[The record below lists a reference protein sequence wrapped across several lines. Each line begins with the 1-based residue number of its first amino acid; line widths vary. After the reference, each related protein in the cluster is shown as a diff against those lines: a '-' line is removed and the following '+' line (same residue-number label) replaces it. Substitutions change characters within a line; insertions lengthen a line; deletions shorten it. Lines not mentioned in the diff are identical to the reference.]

1 MIRLIL
7 AAAALLLLAGCNMVN
22 CDGAAAPGYGAADCG
37 IHTTFLAAA
46 ATHARPRPLAKS

>member
-7 AAAALLLLAGCNMVN
+7 AAAALTLLAGCNMVN
-22 CDGAAAPGYGAADCG
+22 CGASASPGYDAGDCG

-46 ATHARPRPLAKS
+46 GAHPHARPLAKS